1 MTAVG
6 LKLLNM
12 VDFFSNY
19 NKGKIALREYIGV
32 SLQADQEREALA
44 TRGLITKYLIAPGLR
59 WTIRHKGGVVHKS
72 FLIAARMARWIST
85 GGM

>member
-19 NKGKIALREYIGV
+19 NKGKIAPREYIGV

-59 WTIRHKGGVVHKS
+59 MDGSPQGGCRS
-72 FLIAARMARWIST
+72 QEFSDR
-85 GGM
+85 GQDG